1 MLQKP
6 LMAAPGGPVTR
17 DLCSFAHTPISSLPL
32 TCWALPAGGLETSL
46 LAVEVMWAGLA
57 HEEGTVCSGRLE
69 KVPVG
74 HRMGLCDAEAED
86 TGRPQVWGV
95 GSSWAAGL
103 DPASE
108 MDGAIMALPIGPTS
122 AQPPRPTPSNMQQ
135 VKRPQTSPL
144 CNWRNSSGLITP
156 NYEPPVRQGHCH
168 PLSAVY
174 TKQLTPQQAPS
185 AFCPGPN
192 AAPLSFGTY
201 RTSFPSG
208 FLPVTPGPGLFL
220 DQDGGAR
227 QAEGG
232 A

>member
-1 MLQKP
+1 MLQEP

-122 AQPPRPTPSNMQQ
+122 AQSPRPTPSNMQQ

-156 NYEPPVRQGHCH
+156 NYEPQCDKVIAILSQPSTPSNSHHSKHPVHFVLALMQH
-168 PLSAVY
+168 LSALVPMVPPSPLASS
-174 TKQLTPQQAPS
+174 QSPQ
-185 AFCPGPN
+185 
-192 AAPLSFGTY
+192 
-201 RTSFPSG
+201 
-208 FLPVTPGPGLFL
+208 VL
-220 DQDGGAR
+220 DVN
-227 QAEGG
+227 
-232 A
+232 